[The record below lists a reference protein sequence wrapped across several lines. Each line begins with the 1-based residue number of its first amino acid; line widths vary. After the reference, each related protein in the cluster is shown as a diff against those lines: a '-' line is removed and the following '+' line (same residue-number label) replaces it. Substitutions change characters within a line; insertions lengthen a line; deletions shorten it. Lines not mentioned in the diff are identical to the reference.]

1 MILTNFS
8 GTIIR
13 RGENIDK
20 WISELWQAGKLKEVK
35 TLKDEEANKI
45 FEILNPPIQKA

>member
-13 RGENIDK
+13 KGEHVDK
-20 WISELWQAGKLKEVK
+20 WISELWQAGKLKEIK
-35 TLKDEEANKI
+35 ILKDEEATKI
-45 FEILNPPIQKA
+45 FKILNPPIQKG